1 MVHDHYLDHQPKR
14 DTNIVSWI
22 LLAIFISFFVG
33 FFVHGA
39 IGRTLQPLGAGASME
54 NALQPTAPVLL
65 HRVDQRNCRGD
76 QGTCRFG

>member
-14 DTNIVSWI
+14 GTNIVSWI

-39 IGRTLQPLGAGASME
+39 IGRALVQPLGAGAPMK
-54 NALQPTAPVLL
+54 NALPTDGVESAN
-65 HRVDQRNCRGD
+65 RCGD